1 MPDAAFLCS
10 IRGLRPDTHMP
21 NDNVSRLAL
30 ALARIEVY
38 HGLRGD
44 GHNLAHTEVSHVPT
58 SVYLA
63 ARST

>member
-1 MPDAAFLCS
+1 
-10 IRGLRPDTHMP
+10 MP